1 MAKTDYTFAANTTA
15 STFSS
20 THNTKGFS
28 FYASKMHANAPASD
42 GVGATTVGQGNLV
55 LHTSLDNPLT
65 SSIAGDYCRGWSSR
79 ENIGGNGSND
89 AGVVVA
95 LVTSSAG
102 GSGYPVT
109 DTPSNGTLTSIS
121 MRAFLRIQ
129 SGDFFVSSSLSD
141 PNLLHATTN
150 IGFVFKTEDFAGN
163 QGNDLMQYATTG
175 LSPKH
180 GYCVSLGTAKLKGDT
195 NVAYMSRGGP
205 PLLQISANNHSNPT
219 GGSNHFKE
227 AATNIEYAVDTWYHV
242 RADLIPAVSKDT
254 INVYTAPIS
263 GVGSAAVAGLGSETW
278 TLVAT
283 KEIASTDDAYIPWGN
298 NTYDKC
304 GFFVGHYTN
313 RQKTSAGNNS
323 GFPVNHDFL
332 DGGQQIPLIDKFQF
346 LTKDVS

>member
-1 MAKTDYTFAANTTA
+1 MAKTDFTFAANTTA

-20 THNTKGFS
+20 SNSDKGFS
-28 FYASKMHANAPASD
+28 YYASKLHSNAPASD
-42 GVGATTVGQGNLV
+42 GVGATTVAQGNLV
-55 LHTSLDNPLT
+55 MHTLLDNPLN
-65 SSIAGDYCRGWSSR
+65 SSVGGDYCRGWSNR
-79 ENIGGNGSND
+79 ENNGSNGRND
-89 AGVVVA
+89 AGVVVG
-95 LVTSSAG
+95 LVTSAAG

-109 DTPSNGTLTSIS
+109 DTPGNGTLTSVS
-121 MRAFLRIQ
+121 MRAFLRIEAP
-129 SGDFFVSSSLSD
+129 SFISSSAA
-141 PNLLHATTN
+141 NTGALHATTN

-163 QGNDLMQYATTG
+163 QGNDLMQYSTTG

-195 NVAYMSRGGP
+195 NVAYMARGGP

-263 GVGSAAVAGLGSETW
+263 GAGSAAVAGLGSETW

-283 KEIASTDDAYIPWGN
+283 KEIASTDDAYVPWGN

-304 GFFVGHYTN
+304 GYFVGHYTAIAKRSN
-313 RQKTSAGNNS
+313 
-323 GFPVNHDFL
+323 
-332 DGGQQIPLIDKFQF
+332 GGQQIPLMDKFQF
-346 LTKDVS
+346 LTKDIS